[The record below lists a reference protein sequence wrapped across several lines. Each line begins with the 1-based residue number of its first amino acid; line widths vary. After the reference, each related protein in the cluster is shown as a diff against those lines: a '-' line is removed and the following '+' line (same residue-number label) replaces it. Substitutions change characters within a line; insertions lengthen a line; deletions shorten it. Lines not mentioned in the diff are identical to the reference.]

1 MYVYVED
8 RLTLRYLCPRG
19 WPLLFVAHEKNEKMR
34 EKRMR
39 KGETEREKERERQVD
54 RWREVGGKKGKRESE
69 NKVIQAHSGMI
80 LYISMPVSMIYGFY
94 AHPILPIAWLKH
106 IKPKQRSALWPL
118 RSCSCW
124 PTLLDTKAIVN
135 VRTIFGIVL
144 YILSDQHKMIYDE
157 VKCQ

>member
-1 MYVYVED
+1 M
-8 RLTLRYLCPRG
+8 
-19 WPLLFVAHEKNEKMR
+19 LFVSSLLASVVRCTWKKWKNER
-34 EKRMR
+34 EENE
-39 KGETEREKERERQVD
+39 KGKDRERERETGRQVD
-54 RWREVGGKKGKRESE
+54 RWREVVGKKEKRERE
-69 NKVIQAHSGMI
+69 NKVIQAHSGMV
-80 LYISMPVSMIYGFY
+80 LYISIPVSMIYGFY
-94 AHPILPIAWLKH
+94 AHSILPIAWLKY

-118 RSCSCW
+118 RSCFCW

>member
-1 MYVYVED
+1 M
-8 RLTLRYLCPRG
+8 
-19 WPLLFVAHEKNEKMR
+19 KKMKKWERR
-34 EKRMR
+34 EW
-39 KGETEREKERERQVD
+39 ERERAREGERQID

-69 NKVIQAHSGMI
+69 NKVIQAYSGMV
-80 LYISMPVSMIYGFY
+80 LYISIPVLIIYGFY

-106 IKPKQRSALWPL
+106 IKPKQLTALWRL

-124 PTLLDTKAIVN
+124 PILLYMKAIVN

-144 YILSDQHKMIYDE
+144 YILPDQHKMIYDE